1 MYAVKVDIYTD
12 GDFGFEDSEFNLK
25 AENEV
30 ERMIVFSKQKWCCWG
45 ELNLWNITP
54 DLRSDISKEDLN
66 ELIYWFRRKHCVN
79 HM

>member
-30 ERMIVFSKQKWCCWG
+30 ERMIVFSKQK
-45 ELNLWNITP
+45 
-54 DLRSDISKEDLN
+54 
-66 ELIYWFRRKHCVN
+66 
-79 HM
+79 